1 MEYLSD
7 RVRDFIRSTETLL
20 SPVST
25 GPLSD
30 EERDLIVYYANMVI
44 SQLARPQCSS
54 SRMGHSAKG
63 SLGES

>member
-1 MEYLSD
+1 MEYLSG

-44 SQLARPQCSS
+44 SQLAQPQDFSA
-54 SRMGHSAKG
+54 RTGHSAKS
-63 SLGES
+63 SLGKS